1 MEDNERKA
9 LRVIEVDQER
19 EDVERIAAKDLEA
32 KLIKQQQ
39 KNEQLAHFKSV
50 WDAQKSLKQLNE
62 STEKEF

>member
-9 LRVIEVDQER
+9 MRDIAVQQER

-32 KLIKQQQ
+32 KFVKQQQ

-50 WDAQKSLKQLNE
+50 WDAQKSLKKLNE
-62 STEKEF
+62 QTEAEF

>member
-9 LRVIEVDQER
+9 LRVIEVEQER

-50 WDAQKSLKQLNE
+50 WDAQKNLKKLNE
-62 STEKEF
+62 STEAEF